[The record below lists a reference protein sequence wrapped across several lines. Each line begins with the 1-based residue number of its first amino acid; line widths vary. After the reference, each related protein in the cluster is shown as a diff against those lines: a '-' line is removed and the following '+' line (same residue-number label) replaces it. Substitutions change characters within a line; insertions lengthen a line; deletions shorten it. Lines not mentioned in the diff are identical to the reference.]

1 MTNFLALYRG
11 ESIAAARIVAVSAEP
26 RLVRDF
32 ATQML
37 NESKEE
43 PDSALAEL
51 ENGRQRAL
59 ELVRTEA
66 DE

>member
-37 NESKEE
+37 NEFKEE
-43 PDSALAEL
+43 PDSAHAEL
-51 ENGRQRAL
+51 ENGRRRAL